1 MMKRNRWFIWA
12 MISVL
17 MVILLSGCGNSN
29 VGGNVSSGNGK
40 NLLNLDEVNRLVKQ
54 EDDLVTVNSSTK
66 LDAAMEEVLELVAEN
81 NDGEISV
88 GTIQFQLAQ
97 RLDSFETGT
106 AIWPYFVKVGEL
118 SQTPEEKV
126 AKTVLQLES
135 ITKNHT
141 YGACAM
147 RATTQDGVEYWI
159 IVSIT
164 M

>member
-1 MMKRNRWFIWA
+1 MKRNKWFFWA
-12 MISVL
+12 MISIL

-29 VGGNVSSGNGK
+29 VSGNVSSGNGK

-54 EDDLVTVNSSTK
+54 EDDLVTVNSSAK
-66 LDAAMEEVLELVAEN
+66 LDAAMEEMVELVAEN

-97 RLDSFETGT
+97 KLNSFETGT
-106 AIWPYFVKVGEL
+106 AISPQFVKVGEL
-118 SQTPEEKV
+118 GQTPEEKV
-126 AKTVLQLES
+126 ARTVLNLES
-135 ITKNHT
+135 IIKNHT

-147 RATTQDGVEYWI
+147 KATTRDGVEYWI